1 MIDATRQSGY
11 ELPPRARRILA
22 KVMNWLDE
30 KGTTSAC
37 AENTHDNNLPNR
49 TSRNYLRVRGEYF
62 TIVAGWGA
70 HVELPPRARRIL
82 PMLIGDGVGGGTTS
96 ACAENTVLLG
106 VTTVVGGN
114 YLRVR
119 GEYISWI
126 SLSKYSMELPPRAR
140 RIHIGASTAPSKP
153 GTTSACAENTKRI
166 ASSGLSRRNYLR
178 VRGEYC
184 PRRHRTPHR
193 TELPPRARRIPSCRR
208 TLGGM

>member
-1 MIDATRQSGY
+1 MTTIFRT
-11 ELPPRARRILA
+11 EL
-22 KVMNWLDE
+22 V
-30 KGTTSAC
+30 GTTSAC
-37 AENTHDNNLPNR
+37 AENTLLSLRVGVPMW
-49 TSRNYLRVRGEYF
+49 NYLRVRGEY
-62 TIVAGWGA
+62 ISA
-70 HVELPPRARRIL
+70 HLQPPASPELPPRARRIL

-178 VRGEYC
+178 VRGEY
-184 PRRHRTPHR
+184 RVRAVFSYATW
-193 TELPPRARRIPSCRR
+193 ELPPRARRIPIHVTNPTPPKGTTSACAEN
-208 TLGGM
+208 TLNELGLL